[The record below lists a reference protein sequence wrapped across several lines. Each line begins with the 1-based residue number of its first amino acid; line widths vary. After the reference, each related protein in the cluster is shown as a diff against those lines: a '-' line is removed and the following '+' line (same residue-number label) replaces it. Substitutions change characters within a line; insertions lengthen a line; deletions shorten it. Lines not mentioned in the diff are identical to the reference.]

1 MDVAPAL
8 TSLLAVALLLTGCTA
23 EPDGGA
29 GGTSY
34 DPDRSVEVAGDPAA
48 TIEDIV
54 GAGRATRLASTATG
68 EVLVSYLVTS
78 DDDEGP
84 QASAW
89 RLYDDQGDRVAQGRG
104 VRVSEQGASPDVWS
118 TTAGVLLRP
127 DWTRPRFELVRT
139 DGTVAPV
146 VNSRAPTPTRPG
158 DVAIDQLRFFR
169 PADATTYRYAER
181 RPDDRR
187 ALDIAVDDRGGVWAL
202 VDWRATTIDVLHS
215 ADGSAPW
222 TTTSFGLPAG
232 DAYPDRVRVVGDRV
246 VVPVL
251 GGRTGNRTV
260 ALRHRPFRDT
270 TGPWAS
276 ADLGAIDDPDFFGAS
291 VEALPD
297 GRLLLGDQRPWVCDL
312 PRGGAG
318 CLELRLP
325 RDAVLIG
332 AVEDLLLAATPD
344 GTGVVVSRDG
354 GATWRPWSR

>member
-1 MDVAPAL
+1 MDVARTL
-8 TSLLAVALLLTGCTA
+8 TPLLVAVLLTGCTPEA
-23 EPDGGA
+23 DDGPA
-29 GGTSY
+29 GTTY
-34 DPDRSVEVAGDPAA
+34 DPDRSTAVAGDPDAG
-48 TIEDIV
+48 IEDV
-54 GAGRATRLASTATG
+54 VAAGRATRVASTGTG

-89 RLYDDQGDRVAQGRG
+89 RLYDEQGDRVAQGRG
-104 VRVSEQGASPDVWS
+104 VRVTEQGASPDVWS
-118 TTAGVLLRP
+118 TAAGVLLRP
-127 DWTRPRFELVRT
+127 DWTRPRFELVRA
-139 DGTVAPV
+139 DGTVEPV
-146 VNSRAPTPTRPG
+146 TNSRAPTPTRPG

-169 PADATTYRYAER
+169 PAAVTTYRYAER
-181 RPDDRR
+181 RPEDRR
-187 ALDIAVDDRGGVWAL
+187 ALDVAIDGRGGVWAL
-202 VDWRATTIDVLHS
+202 VAWRGRRIDVLRS
-215 ADGSAPW
+215 SDGSRPW
-222 TTTSFGLPAG
+222 TTTSFELPAG
-232 DAYPDRVRVVGDRV
+232 DAYPDRLRVVGDRV

-260 ALRHRPFRDT
+260 ALRHRPVTDAA
-270 TGPWAS
+270 GPWAS

-312 PRGGAG
+312 QGGGAG

-332 AVEDLLLAATPD
+332 GAGDLLLAATPD

-354 GATWRPWSR
+354 GATWRPWRR